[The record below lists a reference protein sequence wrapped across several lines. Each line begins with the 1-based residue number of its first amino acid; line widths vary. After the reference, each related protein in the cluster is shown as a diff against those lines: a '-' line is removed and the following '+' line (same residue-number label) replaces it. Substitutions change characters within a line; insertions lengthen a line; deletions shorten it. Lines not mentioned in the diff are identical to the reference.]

1 MMSLDCGGMVI
12 KISVRAGM
20 LAWGCRCST
29 GELRVSSEKAN
40 GCMAGYETLLILWK
54 NIYPPTNNSQ
64 KEEEG
69 MHQENDSD
77 LYDLNV
83 EWIDVCPSI
92 EVRPN
97 R

>member
-1 MMSLDCGGMVI
+1 M
-12 KISVRAGM
+12 
-20 LAWGCRCST
+20 T
-29 GELRVSSEKAN
+29 
-40 GCMAGYETLLILWK
+40 GYEALLILWK

-69 MHQENDSD
+69 MHWENASD

-83 EWIDVCPSI
+83 EWIDVCHSI
-92 EVRPN
+92 EGRSN